1 MICHDCR
8 VEEGYRHM
16 GDCDM
21 EKCPKC
27 GDNLSSCDCENED
40 ISDKDLIPWICYP
53 VMCAKCGKLWPAF
66 FLVPD
71 EEWEKY
77 VEPEQRESVLCYD
90 CYNHIK
96 EAIDICFYETK
107 KGTPYL
113 QGQVMQKIEEDRT

>member
-27 GDNLSSCDCENED
+27 GDNLSSCDC
-40 ISDKDLIPWICYP
+40 Y
-53 VMCAKCGKLWPAF
+53 
-66 FLVPD
+66 
-71 EEWEKY
+71 
-77 VEPEQRESVLCYD
+77 Q
-90 CYNHIK
+90 HIK